1 MQPDTRYPRSGEPH
15 IAYQVFGKGS
25 VDLVLVPGCIS
36 NVEDT
41 WNNPSAARW
50 LERLGRFARVI
61 AFDKRGTGLSD
72 RTDSAPGLDERMD
85 DARAVMEAAGSE
97 RAFLLGISEGGV
109 AGHSFRGEPPGPLY
123 LPDPLWCVRKVL
135 RVVPD

>member
-1 MQPDTRYPRSGEPH
+1 MQPDTRYARSGDLH
-15 IAYQVFGKGS
+15 IAYQVFGEGS
-25 VDLVLVPGCIS
+25 VDLVLVPGFIS

-85 DARAVMEAAGSE
+85 DARAVMDAAGSE
-97 RAFLLGISEGGV
+97 RAFLLGISEGG
-109 AGHSFRGEPPGPLY
+109 RWPLFSWRATRTAVS
-123 LPDPLWCVRKVL
+123 P
-135 RVVPD
+135 